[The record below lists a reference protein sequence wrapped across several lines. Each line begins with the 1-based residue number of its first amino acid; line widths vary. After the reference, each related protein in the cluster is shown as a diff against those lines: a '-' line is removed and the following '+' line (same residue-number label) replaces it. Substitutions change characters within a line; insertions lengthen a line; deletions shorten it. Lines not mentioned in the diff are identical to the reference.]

1 LNKIKK
7 LGKETIKLELLEWFI
22 KLNDIDM
29 LNYLKVVKDSRS
41 ENKDWW
47 NELTAQQSL
56 GIQRGLQ
63 DIDEGRVVS
72 HHDVKK
78 KYGL

>member
-1 LNKIKK
+1 M
-7 LGKETIKLELLEWFI
+7 GQETIKLELIEWLA
-22 KLNDIDM
+22 KLNDIDI

-47 NELTAQQSL
+47 NDLTEEQKL
-56 GIQRGLQ
+56 GIQRGLL

-72 HHDVKK
+72 HKDVRK

>member
-1 LNKIKK
+1 MKVEQEI
-7 LGKETIKLELLEWFI
+7 IKLELIEWLTKLKDLET
-22 KLNDIDM
+22 
-29 LNYLKVVKDSRS
+29 LNYLKVIKESAS
-41 ENKDWW
+41 LKNDWW
-47 NELTAQQSL
+47 NDLTEEQIQ

-72 HHDVKK
+72 HNIVKK